1 MIYFS
6 FLLGFGLVFW
16 MVGVASNVSP
26 YYGIMSL
33 LMGAVFGCGVLVWK
47 GGSFVSLVLFLIY
60 LGGMLVIFA
69 YSATLV
75 LEPFPAALAD
85 WEGVINVFNYVLFV
99 VVLMFLG
106 SDFWLGLVEVGDK
119 TVDAGGL
126 SVVRVDFGGMSLFYY
141 TGCVMFFIIGVGLLL
156 TLFVVLV
163 LVHGLYRGAIRV
175 V

>member
-1 MIYFS
+1 MVYFS

-47 GGSFVSLVLFLIY
+47 GGSFLSLVLFLIY

-75 LEPFPAALAD
+75 LEPFPAAFVG
-85 WEGVINVFNYVLFV
+85 WEGVVNVFNYVLL
-99 VVLMFLG
+99 VLVLVLVGHDLWFGLG
-106 SDFWLGLVEVGDK
+106 EIGDK
-119 TVDAGGL
+119 TVDADGL
-126 SVVRVDFGGMSLFYY
+126 LVVRVDFGGMSLFYY
-141 TGCVMFFIIGVGLLL
+141 VGCVMFFIVGVGLLL
-156 TLFVVLV
+156 GLFVWMV
-163 LVHGLYRGAIRV
+163 
-175 V
+175 